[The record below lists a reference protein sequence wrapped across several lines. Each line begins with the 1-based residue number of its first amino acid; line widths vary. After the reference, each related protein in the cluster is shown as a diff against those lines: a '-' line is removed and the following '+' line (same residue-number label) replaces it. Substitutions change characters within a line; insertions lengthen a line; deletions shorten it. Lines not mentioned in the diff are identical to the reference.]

1 MRIRTLRWSGALALV
16 LVAGCARRE
25 APAPAGSVPAV
36 DSAAVTQ
43 ARQVANE
50 LGGDLIGLL
59 VAALDRGGPAAAISF
74 CADSAQARTALH
86 QAEGVYVRRVGTRV
100 RNAANAPDSL
110 EREILARFAAVMA
123 AGGQPVDT
131 AFVVPRAGGGYELQ
145 YARPLFVME
154 RCLACHGA
162 PAALA
167 PEVKTLIAERYPQDA
182 AVGYRAGDLRGA
194 ISVRLATR

>member
-1 MRIRTLRWSGALALV
+1 MLDRRLLGIGAAVLALAA
-16 LVAGCARRE
+16 AGCARRE
-25 APAPAGSVPAV
+25 APATGAVPAV

-50 LGGDLIGLL
+50 LGGDLVGLL
-59 VAALDRGGPAAAISF
+59 VAALDRGGPAEAISF

-110 EREILARFAAVMA
+110 EGEILARFAAVMA

-154 RCLACHGA
+154 RCVTCHGDA
-162 PAALA
+162 AALA
-167 PEVKTLIAERYPQDA
+167 PEVKALIAGRYPQDA

-194 ISVRLATR
+194 ISVRLAMP